1 MALENR
7 MRVATITVLTMLL
20 AGGAAFGQSSLQST
34 RTRTDPGDAQTTPA
48 SPATHDP
55 VVNPSAAG
63 TQMGWRGYGATSE
76 TARHGTSAL
85 PQADHPLTAAQV
97 RERLQQLGYSRI
109 TALQPGQSGWKAA
122 ARKGERRMLVEVD
135 PHGNLVGER

>member
-1 MALENR
+1 MALEGG
-7 MRVATITVLTMLL
+7 MRVATIVVLTMLL
-20 AGGAAFGQSSLQST
+20 AGGTAFGQSSQQAT
-34 RTRTDPGDAQTTPA
+34 RTRTTPGDALTTPA
-48 SPATHDP
+48 SPAAHDP

-85 PQADHPLTAAQV
+85 PQADHPLTAIEA

-109 TALQPGQSGWKAA
+109 TALQPGQAGWQAA
-122 ARKGERRMLVEVD
+122 ARKGDRRVRVELD
-135 PHGNLVGER
+135 PHGNPVGER

>member
-1 MALENR
+1 
-7 MRVATITVLTMLL
+7 
-20 AGGAAFGQSSLQST
+20 
-34 RTRTDPGDAQTTPA
+34 
-48 SPATHDP
+48 

-109 TALQPGQSGWKAA
+109 TALQPGQAGWKAA
-122 ARKGERRMLVEVD
+122 ARKGDRRVRVDVD
-135 PHGNLVGER
+135 PHGNLVGQR

>member
-1 MALENR
+1 MALKDG

-20 AGGAAFGQSSLQST
+20 AGGTAFGQSSQMDV
-34 RTRTDPGDAQTTPA
+34 RTKTTLGDALTTPA
-48 SPATHDP
+48 SPRMHDP
-55 VVNPSAAG
+55 LINPNAAG

-76 TARHGTSAL
+76 TARNGTSAL
-85 PQADHPLTAAQV
+85 PQPGRPLTAVEA

-109 TALQPGQSGWKAA
+109 TALQPGQAGWQAA
-122 ARKGERRMLVEVD
+122 ARKGDRRVRVELD

>member
-1 MALENR
+1 MVLEGR
-7 MRVATITVLTMLL
+7 MRVATMAVLTMLL
-20 AGGAAFGQSSLQST
+20 AGGTAFGQSSQQGT
-34 RTRTDPGDAQTTPA
+34 RTRTTPGDALTTPA

-85 PQADHPLTAAQV
+85 PQADLPLTAAQV

-109 TALQPGQSGWKAA
+109 TALQPAQSGWKAA
-122 ARKGERRMLVEVD
+122 ARKGDRRVRVEVD

>member
-1 MALENR
+1 MALEGG
-7 MRVATITVLTMLL
+7 MRVATIAVLTMLL
-20 AGGAAFGQSSLQST
+20 AGGAAFGQSSQQGT
-34 RTRTDPGDAQTTPA
+34 RTRTTPGDALAMPT
-48 SPATHDP
+48 SPAAHDP

-76 TARHGTSAL
+76 TARHGASAL
-85 PQADHPLTAAQV
+85 PQADHLLTAPQV

-109 TALQPGQSGWKAA
+109 TALQPGQAGWKAA
-122 ARKGERRMLVEVD
+122 ARRGDRRVRVDVD